1 MVSQPGAAFIRIRGF
16 SCPRLICASL
26 SGSITASIKYY
37 SFVVWGRPRT
47 SFREEPFSLHVFGRE
62 SRLVEMGRRHASLL
76 HQRSHAPSSNRAKP
90 LGSHRCV
97 ANGAVTKHQVRYN
110 CDDRQLKKYQNPND
124 EIDDINR
131 WCPPSPFVARTK
143 RSRCCAANTLYES
156 RFRTVASC
164 RRHRSNPL
172 NGDGDFH

>member
-1 MVSQPGAAFIRIRGF
+1 VKPVGDHEFRKRKASTQIHVSNDRHSVNSTTFSSCAQPKCHTIH
-16 SCPRLICASL
+16 
-26 SGSITASIKYY
+26 
-37 SFVVWGRPRT
+37 RT
-47 SFREEPFSLHVFGRE
+47 G
-62 SRLVEMGRRHASLL
+62 
-76 HQRSHAPSSNRAKP
+76 QIAPHRTNP
-90 LGSHRCV
+90 LGSRRSV

-131 WCPPSPFVARTK
+131 WCPPPPFVARTK
-143 RSRCCAANTLYES
+143 RSRCDATNSLYES